1 MYPMLLKVDKLVTKF
16 PFIETI
22 AYHMKT
28 YPGTNVDPMISV
40 LKDMCRYKKARMA
53 KGNYRFTIK
62 VNQELVDIL
71 TDAA

>member
-1 MYPMLLKVDKLVTKF
+1 MYPLLLKVDKILTKF

-22 AYHMKT
+22 CYHMRSYK
-28 YPGTNVDPMISV
+28 GNEDPLMKV
-40 LKDMCRYKKARMA
+40 LIDMCRYKKTRMA